1 MGKRCKLEVPLKRK
15 ERKKNKR
22 KRLKLV
28 LLFWE
33 KMQCWVRVRLRRRT
47 DPN

>member
-1 MGKRCKLEVPLKRK
+1 LEFPLKR
-15 ERKKNKR
+15 EEKKVEACS
-22 KRLKLV
+22 LI
-28 LLFWE
+28 FGE